1 MQATN
6 GEKMA
11 EETGA
16 ACSLGAEQLRRRL
29 ALIAELGDRALLSRS
44 AEGDGHRLRFRAGA
58 ETRARLEALVAAE
71 RECCSFL
78 ALELR
83 EEDGELALRIAA
95 PGGGTEV
102 ADQLAAAFGRPAQVL
117 DT

>member
-11 EETGA
+11 DVTGG
-16 ACSLGAEQLRRRL
+16 ACSLGADQLQRRL
-29 ALIAELGDRALLSRS
+29 ALIAEIGDQALVSRRAGR
-44 AEGDGHRLRFRAGA
+44 DGHRLRFNAGA

-71 RECCSFL
+71 RVCCSFL

-83 EEDGELALRIAA
+83 EEGGELLLWIAA
-95 PGGGTEV
+95 PGGGAEV
-102 ADQLAAAFGRPAQVL
+102 ADQLAAAFGPPAAVL